1 MNLQKAKILIRSLF
15 VRQVETGERFSIELV
30 SGPGMGKSEGVAQVA
45 HELSTLPVEK
55 GGLGEPCGFLPFFL
69 STKEAPD
76 IGGFGLPGKDTDGT
90 AIMRWTKAPW
100 MPRADSPKHGIVFL
114 DEFRQ
119 SNHDVQKP
127 SAELLLNGQ
136 VGESKLPITWMVIA
150 ASNREKDRSGVQRE
164 LAFVANRRMEIKI
177 EPNLDAWVQWAEYK
191 VIHWAAIAFAKHQPG
206 LIFREDIPEK
216 SGPFCTPRSFVKM
229 SHMIGK
235 LDMEMFT
242 EAAAGLVGEGTAAQF
257 VAFLRVVEQ
266 LPSFDDIVADPKKC
280 RTPETDRPDAQ
291 YATMQMIAHRVDD
304 DTAAPAFT
312 YLKRMPKEFQVAG
325 LKATLRR
332 CPAVLRSKDFSAWV
346 RENKDLLVNAN
357 LLDAS

>member
-1 MNLQKAKILIRSLF
+1 MNLRDAKTLIRKLF
-15 VRQVETGERFSIELV
+15 LRQIETGERFSIELV

-45 HELSTLPVEK
+45 HELSTLPPDK

-76 IGGFGLPGKDTDGT
+76 IGGFGLPAKDSDGT
-90 AIMRWTKAPW
+90 PIMKWTKAPW
-100 MPRADSPKHGIVFL
+100 MPTADSPKHGIVFL

-127 SAELLLNGQ
+127 SAELLLNGA
-136 VGESKLPITWMVIA
+136 VGDSKLPITWMVLA

-164 LAFVANRRMEIKI
+164 LAFVANRRMEIKV
-177 EPNLDAWVQWAEYK
+177 EPNLDAWVDWAERRA
-191 VIHWAAIAFAKHQPG
+191 IHWAAVAFAKHQPG
-206 LIFREDIPEK
+206 LIFGEAVPEK
-216 SGPFCTPRSFVKM
+216 PGPFCTPRSFVKM
-229 SHMIGK
+229 SHMIGE
-235 LDMEMFT
+235 LPDEMFT
-242 EAAAGLVGEGTAAQF
+242 EACAGLIGEGTAAQF

-266 LPSFDDIVADPKKC
+266 LPSFDEIIANPKKC
-280 RTPETDRPDAQ
+280 RLPEKDRPDAQ

-304 DTAAPAFT
+304 DSATPAFS